1 MLLGP
6 DEVRDLPFRFEGRRE
21 DQTEIGLQG
30 GRELHPFFLS
40 VRSLPSSGKVEG
52 VVRISFLTSRERRSL
67 LVDCERSFL
76 LSHELGGSS
85 LLLSVGCGSS
95 VLSCSEWEPFI
106 PLHVQC
112 QE

>member
-6 DEVRDLPFRFEGRRE
+6 DEVRDLPFLFEGRRE

-85 LLLSVGCGSS
+85 FLLSVGCGSS

-106 PLHVQC
+106 PLQM
-112 QE
+112 E